1 MEDIMKIPFLLFVLS
16 LTPFCY
22 GQQNVTNT
30 FVPTWQ
36 PKFNLYQTDTI
47 TNIKTVL
54 QSKKYEALKVGYK
67 STVVG
72 SDLKNSVDHDLNF
85 NVGAKFLSG
94 TLSASVANQ
103 KTYGSMQDF
112 TSTGLSFTKSS
123 SLTNVSFNI
132 FQTNQFKT
140 ASGQNGTVANLDM
153 TIKF

>member
-1 MEDIMKIPFLLFVLS
+1 MKILLLIGLLS
-16 LTPFCY
+16 LSRLCYAQQIATP
-22 GQQNVTNT
+22 N

-36 PKFNLYQTDTI
+36 PKFNLYNTDTI
-47 TNIKTVL
+47 TNIKTTL
-54 QSKKYEALKVGYK
+54 QSKKYEAMKVGYK

-72 SDLKNSVDHDLNF
+72 SDLKNAVDHDLNF

-103 KTYGSMQDF
+103 KVYGSMQDF

-123 SLTNVSFNI
+123 SLSNVSFNI

-140 ASGQNGTVANLDM
+140 NTGQNGTVANLDM

>member
-1 MEDIMKIPFLLFVLS
+1 MRILS
-16 LTPFCY
+16 LIGLLSLSSLCYAQQIATP
-22 GQQNVTNT
+22 N

-36 PKFNLYQTDTI
+36 PKFNLYNTDTI
-47 TNIKTVL
+47 TNIKTTL

-103 KTYGSMQDF
+103 KIYGSMQDF
-112 TSTGLSFTKSS
+112 TSTGLSYSRPSS
-123 SLTNVSFNI
+123 STNVSFNI

-140 ASGQNGTVANLDM
+140 NSGQNGTVANLDM

>member
-1 MEDIMKIPFLLFVLS
+1 MRILS
-16 LTPFCY
+16 LIGLLSLSSLCYAQQIATP
-22 GQQNVTNT
+22 N

-36 PKFNLYQTDTI
+36 PKFNLYNTDTI
-47 TNIKTVL
+47 TNIKTTL

-103 KTYGSMQDF
+103 KIYGSMQDF
-112 TSTGLSFTKSS
+112 TSTGLSYSRSS

-132 FQTNQFKT
+132 VQTNQFKT
-140 ASGQNGTVANLDM
+140 NSGQNGTVANLDM

>member
-1 MEDIMKIPFLLFVLS
+1 MKILLLLSFLS
-16 LTPFCY
+16 LSGLCY
-22 GQQNVTNT
+22 AQQIASPN

-36 PKFNLYQTDTI
+36 PKFNLYNTDTI
-47 TNIKTVL
+47 TNINTTL
-54 QSKKYEALKVGYK
+54 QPKKYEAMKVRYK

-72 SDLKNSVDHDLNF
+72 SDLKNAVDHDLNF

-94 TLSASVANQ
+94 TLSASVSNQ
-103 KTYGSMQDF
+103 KVYGSVQDY

-123 SLTNVSFNI
+123 SLTNVSFNV

-140 ASGQNGTVANLDM
+140 NTGQNGTVANLDM

>member
-1 MEDIMKIPFLLFVLS
+1 MKILFLIGLLS
-16 LTPFCY
+16 LSSLCYAQQVATP
-22 GQQNVTNT
+22 N

-36 PKFNLYQTDTI
+36 PKFNLYNTDTI
-47 TNIKTVL
+47 TNIKTTL
-54 QSKKYEALKVGYK
+54 QSKKYEAVKVGYK

-72 SDLKNSVDHDLNF
+72 SDLKNAVDHDLNF

-103 KTYGSMQDF
+103 KFYGYMQDY

-123 SLTNVSFNI
+123 SLTNVSFNV

-140 ASGQNGTVANLDM
+140 NTGQNGTVANLDM

>member
-1 MEDIMKIPFLLFVLS
+1 MKILS
-16 LTPFCY
+16 LIGFLSLSSLCYAQQIATP
-22 GQQNVTNT
+22 N

-36 PKFNLYQTDTI
+36 PKFNLYNTDTI

-54 QSKKYEALKVGYK
+54 QSKKYEAVKVRYK
-67 STVVG
+67 STVIG

-103 KTYGSMQDF
+103 KVYGSMQDF
-112 TSTGLSFTKSS
+112 TSTGLSFSKSS

-140 ASGQNGTVANLDM
+140 NTGQNGTVANLDM

>member
-1 MEDIMKIPFLLFVLS
+1 MKIPFLLFVLS
-16 LTPFCY
+16 LAPFCY
-22 GQQNVTNT
+22 SQQIGSNT
-30 FVPTWQ
+30 YVPTWQ

-47 TNIKTVL
+47 TNIKTTL
-54 QSKKYEALKVGYK
+54 QSKKYDTIKVGYK
-67 STVVG
+67 STVIG

-103 KTYGSMQDF
+103 KIYGSAQDF
-112 TSTGLSFTKSS
+112 TSTGLSFSKTS

-140 ASGQNGTVANLDM
+140 NTGQNGTVANLDM

>member
-1 MEDIMKIPFLLFVLS
+1 MKFFIALALVGLS
-16 LTPFCY
+16 AACFSQQIATP
-22 GQQNVTNT
+22 N

-36 PKFNLYQTDTI
+36 PKFNLYNTDTI
-47 TNIKTVL
+47 TNIKTTL
-54 QSKKYEALKVGYK
+54 QSKKYEAVKVGYK

-103 KTYGSMQDF
+103 KVYGSMQDF

-123 SLTNVSFNI
+123 SLSNVSFNI

-140 ASGQNGTVANLDM
+140 NTGQNGTVANLDM

>member
-1 MEDIMKIPFLLFVLS
+1 MKILS
-16 LTPFCY
+16 LFALLSLSNLCYAQQIATP
-22 GQQNVTNT
+22 N

-67 STVVG
+67 STVIG

-103 KTYGSMQDF
+103 KVYGSLQDF
-112 TSTGLSFTKSS
+112 TSTGLSFTKTSS
-123 SLTNVSFNI
+123 FTNVSFNI

-140 ASGQNGTVANLDM
+140 NTGQNGTVANLDM

>member
-1 MEDIMKIPFLLFVLS
+1 MKFFIAISLLSFSVS
-16 LTPFCY
+16 CFAQQIATP
-22 GQQNVTNT
+22 N

-54 QSKKYEALKVGYK
+54 QSKKYEAVKVGYK
-67 STVVG
+67 STVIG
-72 SDLKNSVDHDLNF
+72 SDLKNSVDHDVNF
-85 NVGAKFLSG
+85 NVGTKFMSG

-103 KTYGSMQDF
+103 KIYGSMQDF
-112 TSTGLSFTKSS
+112 TSTGLSFSRNS
-123 SLTNVSFNI
+123 NLTNISFNV

-140 ASGQNGTVANLDM
+140 NTGQNGTVANLDM

>member
-1 MEDIMKIPFLLFVLS
+1 MKILFLFSLLGLS
-16 LTPFCY
+16 SLCYAQQIATP
-22 GQQNVTNT
+22 N

-36 PKFNLYQTDTI
+36 PKFNLYNTDTI

-54 QSKKYEALKVGYK
+54 QSKKYDAVKVGYK

-112 TSTGLSFTKSS
+112 TSTGLSFTRSS
-123 SLTNVSFNI
+123 TLSNVSFQI
-132 FQTNQFKT
+132 LQTNQFKT
-140 ASGQNGTVANLDM
+140 ATGQNGTVANLDM

>member
-1 MEDIMKIPFLLFVLS
+1 MKILFLIGLLS
-16 LTPFCY
+16 LSSLCYAQQIATP
-22 GQQNVTNT
+22 N

-36 PKFNLYQTDTI
+36 PKFNLYNTDTI
-47 TNIKTVL
+47 TNIKTTL
-54 QSKKYEALKVGYK
+54 QSKKYEAMKVGYK

-103 KTYGSMQDF
+103 KVYGSMQDF

-123 SLTNVSFNI
+123 SLTNLTFNI

-140 ASGQNGTVANLDM
+140 NTGQNGTVANLDM

>member
-1 MEDIMKIPFLLFVLS
+1 MKILLLLSFLS
-16 LTPFCY
+16 LSGLCNA
-22 GQQNVTNT
+22 QQIASPN

-36 PKFNLYQTDTI
+36 PKFNLYNTDTI
-47 TNIKTVL
+47 TNINTTL
-54 QSKKYEALKVGYK
+54 QPKKYEAMKVRYK

-72 SDLKNSVDHDLNF
+72 SDLRNAVDHDLNF

-94 TLSASVANQ
+94 TLSASVSNQ
-103 KTYGSMQDF
+103 KVYGSVQDY

-123 SLTNVSFNI
+123 SLTNVSFNV

-140 ASGQNGTVANLDM
+140 NTGQNGTVANLDM

>member
-1 MEDIMKIPFLLFVLS
+1 MKIPFLLFVLS
-16 LTPFCY
+16 LAPFCY
-22 GQQNVTNT
+22 SQQIGPNT

-47 TNIKTVL
+47 TNIKTTL
-54 QSKKYEALKVGYK
+54 QSKKYDALKVGYK
-67 STVVG
+67 STVIG

-94 TLSASVANQ
+94 TLSASIANQ

-112 TSTGLSFTKSS
+112 TTTGLSFTRSS

-140 ASGQNGTVANLDM
+140 NTGQNGTVANLDM

>member
-1 MEDIMKIPFLLFVLS
+1 MKILSIIGLLS
-16 LTPFCY
+16 LSSFCY
-22 GQQNVTNT
+22 AQQIATPN

-36 PKFNLYQTDTI
+36 PKFNLYNTDTI
-47 TNIKTVL
+47 TNIKTTL

-103 KTYGSMQDF
+103 KIYGSMQDF
-112 TSTGLSFTKSS
+112 TSTGLSYSRSS

-140 ASGQNGTVANLDM
+140 NSGQNGTVANLDM

>member
-1 MEDIMKIPFLLFVLS
+1 MKLPFLLLVLS
-16 LTPFCY
+16 LSPFCWSQQI
-22 GQQNVTNT
+22 GQNI

-47 TNIKTVL
+47 TNIKTTL
-54 QSKKYEALKVGYK
+54 QSKKYDALKVGYK

-103 KTYGSMQDF
+103 KLYGSMQDF

-123 SLTNVSFNI
+123 SLTNLSFNI
-132 FQTNQFKT
+132 YQTNQFKT
-140 ASGQNGTVANLDM
+140 VTGQNGTVANLDM

>member
-1 MEDIMKIPFLLFVLS
+1 MKIPFLLFVLS
-16 LTPFCY
+16 LAPFCY
-22 GQQNVTNT
+22 SQQIGSNT
-30 FVPTWQ
+30 YVPTWQ

-47 TNIKTVL
+47 TNIKTTL
-54 QSKKYEALKVGYK
+54 QSKKYDTVKVGYK
-67 STVVG
+67 STVIG

-103 KTYGSMQDF
+103 KIYGSAQDF
-112 TSTGLSFTKSS
+112 TSTGLSFSKTS

-140 ASGQNGTVANLDM
+140 NTGQNGTVANLDM

>member
-1 MEDIMKIPFLLFVLS
+1 MRILS
-16 LTPFCY
+16 LISLLSLSSLCYAQQIATP
-22 GQQNVTNT
+22 N

-36 PKFNLYQTDTI
+36 PKFNLYNTDTI
-47 TNIKTVL
+47 TNIKTTL
-54 QSKKYEALKVGYK
+54 QSKKYEAIKVGYK

-103 KTYGSMQDF
+103 KIYGSMQDF
-112 TSTGLSFTKSS
+112 TSTGISFSRSS

-140 ASGQNGTVANLDM
+140 NTGQNGTVANLDM

>member
-1 MEDIMKIPFLLFVLS
+1 MRILS
-16 LTPFCY
+16 LIGLLSLSSLCYAQQIATPI
-22 GQQNVTNT
+22 

-36 PKFNLYQTDTI
+36 PKFNLYNTDTI
-47 TNIKTVL
+47 TNIKTTL

-103 KTYGSMQDF
+103 KIYGSMQDF
-112 TSTGLSFTKSS
+112 TSTGLSYSRSS

-140 ASGQNGTVANLDM
+140 NSGQNGTVANLDM

>member
-1 MEDIMKIPFLLFVLS
+1 MKLPFLLLVLS
-16 LTPFCY
+16 LSPFCWS
-22 GQQNVTNT
+22 QQICQNT

-47 TNIKTVL
+47 TNIKTTL
-54 QSKKYEALKVGYK
+54 QSKKYDALKVGYK

-103 KTYGSMQDF
+103 KLYGSIQDF

-123 SLTNVSFNI
+123 SLTNLSFNI
-132 FQTNQFKT
+132 YQTNQFKT
-140 ASGQNGTVANLDM
+140 VTGQNGTVANLDM

>member
-1 MEDIMKIPFLLFVLS
+1 MKAIFLFAVLS
-16 LTPFCY
+16 LCSLSNAQNIATP
-22 GQQNVTNT
+22 N

-36 PKFNLYQTDTI
+36 PKFNLYNTDTI

-54 QSKKYEALKVGYK
+54 QSKKYEAVKVGYK

-103 KTYGSMQDF
+103 KIYGSAQDF
-112 TSTGLSFTKSS
+112 TSAGLSFSKTS

-140 ASGQNGTVANLDM
+140 NTGQNGTVANLDM

>member
-1 MEDIMKIPFLLFVLS
+1 MRILS
-16 LTPFCY
+16 LIGLLSLSSLCYAQQIATP
-22 GQQNVTNT
+22 N

-36 PKFNLYQTDTI
+36 PKFNLYNTDTI
-47 TNIKTVL
+47 TNIKTTL

-103 KTYGSMQDF
+103 KIYGSMQDF
-112 TSTGLSFTKSS
+112 TSTGLSYSRSS

-140 ASGQNGTVANLDM
+140 NSRQNGTVANLDM

>member
-1 MEDIMKIPFLLFVLS
+1 MRIVPLALVLLFAS
-16 LTPFCY
+16 SGYAQQIATP
-22 GQQNVTNT
+22 N

-47 TNIKTVL
+47 TNIKTTI
-54 QSKKYEALKVGYK
+54 QSKKYEAVKVGYK

-103 KTYGSMQDF
+103 KIYGSMQDF

-140 ASGQNGTVANLDM
+140 NTGQNGTVANLDM

>member
-1 MEDIMKIPFLLFVLS
+1 MKLPFLLLVLS
-16 LTPFCY
+16 LSPFCWSQQI
-22 GQQNVTNT
+22 GQNT

-47 TNIKTVL
+47 TNIKTTL
-54 QSKKYEALKVGYK
+54 QSKKYDALKVGYK

-72 SDLKNSVDHDLNF
+72 SDLKNSIDHDLNF

-103 KTYGSMQDF
+103 KLYGSMQDF

-123 SLTNVSFNI
+123 SLTNLSFNI
-132 FQTNQFKT
+132 YQTNQFKT
-140 ASGQNGTVANLDM
+140 VTGQNGTVANLDIN
-153 TIKF
+153 IKL

>member
-1 MEDIMKIPFLLFVLS
+1 MKILLLVSFLILS
-16 LTPFCY
+16 SLCNAQQIATP
-22 GQQNVTNT
+22 N

-47 TNIKTVL
+47 TNIKTTL
-54 QSKKYEALKVGYK
+54 QSKKYEAVKVGYK

-72 SDLKNSVDHDLNF
+72 SDLKNAVDHDLNF

-103 KTYGSMQDF
+103 KVYGSMQDY

-123 SLTNVSFNI
+123 SLTNVSFNV

-140 ASGQNGTVANLDM
+140 NTGQNGTVANLDM

>member
-1 MEDIMKIPFLLFVLS
+1 MEDIMKIPILLFVLS

-22 GQQNVTNT
+22 GQQNGSNT

-47 TNIKTVL
+47 TNIKTTL
-54 QSKKYEALKVGYK
+54 QSKKYDALKVGYK

-103 KTYGSMQDF
+103 KIYGSLQDF
-112 TSTGLSFTKSS
+112 TSTGLSFTRSS

-140 ASGQNGTVANLDM
+140 ANGQNGTVANLDM